1 MEYYTR
7 TDNHACASPKDMR
20 TLSAAKRSCPE
31 RCGLVQAEGH
41 SDEWHGWKPCACLR
55 AWRSFPPLPR
65 PQHSAGSFRRQAGKG
80 SQSLQRA
87 AQSSV
92 GRCCGGPPEYTG
104 DPRLLLHGKVCG
116 QGWGDGRV
124 LSRPTPPPSLRNS
137 HGHGDT
143 QYPLLYQT
151 WRRPPISPTS
161 AQSVWGYKDVLL
173 LLITIDCQLE
183 PHLCN
188 LCPSAISGYLQA
200 TSFTCRGPRWAMT
213 GEIRA

>member
-1 MEYYTR
+1 MNGM
-7 TDNHACASPKDMR
+7 DGSPVPV
-20 TLSAAKRSCPE
+20 PE
-31 RCGLVQAEGH
+31 CGDP
-41 SDEWHGWKPCACLR
+41 SRPF
-55 AWRSFPPLPR
+55 FPA
-65 PQHSAGSFRRQAGKG
+65 PQRSAGSFGRQAGKG
-80 SQSLQRA
+80 SRSLQRA

-92 GRCCGGPPEYTG
+92 GRWCGGSS
-104 DPRLLLHGKVCG
+104 RVHGGTQDASPWEAVCG
-116 QGWGDGRV
+116 QGWGYGRV
-124 LSRPTPPPSLRNS
+124 LSRPTPPPSLRNGR
-137 HGHGDT
+137 GHGDT
-143 QYPLLYQT
+143 QYTLLYQT

-200 TSFTCRGPRWAMT
+200 TSFTCGSPRWAMT

>member
-1 MEYYTR
+1 MNGM
-7 TDNHACASPKDMR
+7 DGSPVPVSEHGD
-20 TLSAAKRSCPE
+20 LSRPFPARSILL
-31 RCGLVQAEGH
+31 GA
-41 SDEWHGWKPCACLR
+41 
-55 AWRSFPPLPR
+55 
-65 PQHSAGSFRRQAGKG
+65 SAGRQGKDLKVC
-80 SQSLQRA
+80 SVQPRA
-87 AQSSV
+87 V
-92 GRCCGGPPEYTG
+92 WGDVVGGPPEYTG

-143 QYPLLYQT
+143 KYPLLYQT

>member
-1 MEYYTR
+1 MNGM
-7 TDNHACASPKDMR
+7 DGSPVPVSEHGD
-20 TLSAAKRSCPE
+20 LSRPFPARSILL
-31 RCGLVQAEGH
+31 GA
-41 SDEWHGWKPCACLR
+41 
-55 AWRSFPPLPR
+55 
-65 PQHSAGSFRRQAGKG
+65 SAGRQGKDLKVCSVQPRAVWG
-80 SQSLQRA
+80 DVVGVLQSTRGTPGCF
-87 AQSSV
+87 SM
-92 GRCCGGPPEYTG
+92 GRCVDRAGEM
-104 DPRLLLHGKVCG
+104 VAS
-116 QGWGDGRV
+116 